1 MENLVR
7 HYVKWALSST
17 VKDSLTALLYIH
29 QQSRVLM
36 SFYETSSI
44 KCSSGT
50 PAWLPP
56 SSEGVYE
63 RCGGS
68 AGYGWDIIYW
78 QSPSKMCSW
87 KHWLQGYCAAKA
99 VTKQK
104 PAINIGGDTGEGSP
118 FIQISG
124 AGAGAGEPSQVSILQ
139 ILPKCGCLCCSEQ
152 CSASQ
157 PEPDLGIIYGFFG
170 RDYGDMLTSS
180 LKRRFTD
187 KLFYRTGIPKTNI
200 SQHLQY
206 WLWPEG

>member
-1 MENLVR
+1 MTNQWLCR
-7 HYVKWALSST
+7 YWDHAWLLIPASAPALHTS
-17 VKDSLTALLYIH
+17 AH
-29 QQSRVLM
+29 QAPGAT
-36 SFYETSSI
+36 FYSMRPVASN
-44 KCSSGT
+44 CSSGSR
-50 PAWLPP
+50 AWLPP

-124 AGAGAGEPSQVSILQ
+124 AGGAKPGVNFTNFAKMWAEAAAS
-139 ILPKCGCLCCSEQ
+139 
-152 CSASQ
+152 SAASR
-157 PEPDLGIIYGFFG
+157 PTARF
-170 RDYGDMLTSS
+170 RDYLWV
-180 LKRRFTD
+180 FWA
-187 KLFYRTGIPKTNI
+187 
-200 SQHLQY
+200 
-206 WLWPEG
+206 WLRWHADIQP

>member
-1 MENLVR
+1 MSILRPRMVTDTR
-7 HYVKWALSST
+7 HCSS
-17 VKDSLTALLYIH
+17 SSYISTPG
-29 QQSRVLM
+29 SRWH
-36 SFYETSSI
+36 SI
-44 KCSSGT
+44 SMRPVASNCSSGSR
-50 PAWLPP
+50 AWLPP

-124 AGAGAGEPSQVSILQ
+124 AGGGGGSQARCQFYKFCQNV
-139 ILPKCGCLCCSEQ
+139 GRGCSEQ
-152 CSASQ
+152 CSEQTHSQ
-157 PEPDLGIIYGFFG
+157 I
-170 RDYGDMLTSS
+170 
-180 LKRRFTD
+180 
-187 KLFYRTGIPKTNI
+187 
-200 SQHLQY
+200 
-206 WLWPEG
+206 